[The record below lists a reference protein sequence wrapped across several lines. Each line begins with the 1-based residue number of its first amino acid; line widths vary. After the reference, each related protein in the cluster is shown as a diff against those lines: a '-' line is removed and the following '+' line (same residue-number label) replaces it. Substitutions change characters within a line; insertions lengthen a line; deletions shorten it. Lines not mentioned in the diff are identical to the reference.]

1 MLNLVLAEET
11 YVEDEICK
19 RSDSSTEPNSDSF
32 DQNKGPESNLEGLED
47 KKTIDGNDEVDPTDE
62 KPSNGLDLQANCAD
76 EQSINGVVNEDSV
89 NGRQTV
95 EIKDQSV
102 LHEHSTS
109 ESDSG
114 SILPVLRSWLY
125 EGSRYV
131 QISERNPVDFTISD
145 ICNLLYLQIT
155 LTSFCPDQF

>member
-19 RSDSSTEPNSDSF
+19 RSDSSTEPNSDLF
-32 DQNKGPESNLEGLED
+32 DQNKGLESNLEGLED
-47 KKTIDGNDEVDPTDE
+47 NKAIDETDEEVDPIDE
-62 KPSNGLDLQANCAD
+62 KPSNGLDLQANCSD
-76 EQSINGVVNEDSV
+76 EQSINGVVNKDSV
-89 NGRQTV
+89 IGRQTV

-102 LHEHSTS
+102 LNEHSTP

-125 EGSRYV
+125 EGSRY
-131 QISERNPVDFTISD
+131 IHLSENDLVNFNCNNNNNKALNPIEIGVG
-145 ICNLLYLQIT
+145 L
-155 LTSFCPDQF
+155 